1 MKQCRLKT
9 LLAYVLAGALL
20 MPAGMVPGSSV
31 RAAETGAGGSQA
43 TGPAVGTATSSPS
56 PTPSGTPHP
65 SVTPTQPVRTPAA
78 TAAPTE
84 TPRNYVLVSPK
95 AKYGK
100 SSQKGIHYKRVKGKK
115 VYKITAYVTD
125 PLTLTMSQQTV
136 YSVYGA
142 GSKSLWKKKV
152 ITVNKKGVVKCHP
165 LKEDTDYYAII
176 QAHSRKTGEDKYI
189 YIHYKKKVRSS
200 AKKIKLYERYKE
212 TLKINY
218 GKSHVKFHT
227 EDEKIATVNKK
238 GVVTAVKKGTTYI
251 TIKVKDSEKNQIRV
265 KIKVTKEPWIV
276 SSKDKLYDY
285 EDMTRDLHKLQRK
298 YPGRCRLMSLG
309 ESYDGRTIWCL
320 KIGRSS
326 SSKRLVLDG
335 CIHAREWKNAQILT
349 KQAEDILRD
358 YPDFK
363 KRFTN
368 TCVYILPMVNPDGA
382 TISQYGYKKI
392 RNRKLQK
399 KIKKLGHNEEWKA
412 NARGVDLNDNFPS
425 GWKKSK
431 KVKKPAYMGYPGK
444 KAASEKETKILMN
457 FINNVGPTTVLNVHS
472 TGSVIYWDFD
482 VTGERHDKLQELAE
496 KIHSYNKYM
505 LMPKSGSTTAAG
517 GFADW
522 IVYAKGRTSVTIETG
537 TGVCPLGHSE
547 FKKIWKKNNKMFRWF
562 ITES

>member
-43 TGPAVGTATSSPS
+43 TGPAVGTATPSPS
-56 PTPSGTPHP
+56 PTPSDTPHP

-218 GKSHVKFHT
+218 GKSRVKFHT

-431 KVKKPAYMGYPGK
+431 KECKSLPTWDIPAKRRPVKK
-444 KAASEKETKILMN
+444 
-457 FINNVGPTTVLNVHS
+457 
-472 TGSVIYWDFD
+472 
-482 VTGERHDKLQELAE
+482 RQ
-496 KIHSYNKYM
+496 KY
-505 LMPKSGSTTAAG
+505 
-517 GFADW
+517 
-522 IVYAKGRTSVTIETG
+522 
-537 TGVCPLGHSE
+537 
-547 FKKIWKKNNKMFRWF
+547 
-562 ITES
+562 

>member
-9 LLAYVLAGALL
+9 LLAYVLAGADL

-43 TGPAVGTATSSPS
+43 TGPAVGTATPSPS
-56 PTPSGTPHP
+56 PTPSDTPHP
-65 SVTPTQPVRTPAA
+65 SVTPTQPARTPAA

-115 VYKITAYVTD
+115 VYKITAYMTD

-189 YIHYKKKVRSS
+189 YIHYKKKVRST

-251 TIKVKDSEKNQIRV
+251 TIKVKDSENNQIRV
-265 KIKVTKEPWIV
+265 
-276 SSKDKLYDY
+276 
-285 EDMTRDLHKLQRK
+285 
-298 YPGRCRLMSLG
+298 
-309 ESYDGRTIWCL
+309 
-320 KIGRSS
+320 
-326 SSKRLVLDG
+326 
-335 CIHAREWKNAQILT
+335 
-349 KQAEDILRD
+349 
-358 YPDFK
+358 
-363 KRFTN
+363 
-368 TCVYILPMVNPDGA
+368 
-382 TISQYGYKKI
+382 
-392 RNRKLQK
+392 
-399 KIKKLGHNEEWKA
+399 
-412 NARGVDLNDNFPS
+412 
-425 GWKKSK
+425 
-431 KVKKPAYMGYPGK
+431 
-444 KAASEKETKILMN
+444 
-457 FINNVGPTTVLNVHS
+457 
-472 TGSVIYWDFD
+472 
-482 VTGERHDKLQELAE
+482 
-496 KIHSYNKYM
+496 
-505 LMPKSGSTTAAG
+505 
-517 GFADW
+517 
-522 IVYAKGRTSVTIETG
+522 
-537 TGVCPLGHSE
+537 
-547 FKKIWKKNNKMFRWF
+547 
-562 ITES
+562 